1 MLVSGELESFLVKYC
16 IIPVSVYLLER
27 PQDSYLRKT
36 PNTFSAIPQ
45 KIYPNE
51 KQEKNLNVFG
61 FAHLLTDLTKYKFI
75 FQNQT

>member
-51 KQEKNLNVFG
+51 KQEKKPKCLWVCS
-61 FAHLLTDLTKYKFI
+61 FAHRSNKI
-75 FQNQT
+75 